1 MSYKTIVVLMQGME
15 DADKVLDCA
24 IPFASRYGSHL
35 IGVHAEPLP
44 VAYTAAPMGFPDAAV
59 LQASTEASR
68 ERGAAL
74 EARFVERLEG
84 AAVSFE
90 WRGME
95 TVTGDTAHSSVS
107 VARTADLIIAMQPHP
122 DTAGEPT
129 GDVESLMFEAG
140 RPVLFAPYGRP
151 FPVSCQRIAVAWN
164 GSREAARA
172 TFDALPLICEA
183 EMTEIFVVD
192 AVEETTMDTVSSAD
206 DLAAALSRHGARVS
220 VSHARSE
227 GHSIETVIAH
237 HTVEIRA
244 DLLVLGAYSHSWL
257 REFLFGGVT
266 RHILKSMPVATFT
279 SR

>member
-74 EARFVERLEG
+74 EAQFVERLEG

-129 GDVESLMFEAG
+129 GDA
-140 RPVLFAPYGRP
+140 
-151 FPVSCQRIAVAWN
+151 
-164 GSREAARA
+164 RERG
-172 TFDALPLICEA
+172 
-183 EMTEIFVVD
+183 
-192 AVEETTMDTVSSAD
+192 
-206 DLAAALSRHGARVS
+206 GARVS